1 MDSEIIVTVASSR
14 DEEEIRSVLER
25 SRHATIFHT
34 IEWSKLVSQE
44 FGVNYHTLIA
54 RKHCLPAGMYTFFVT
69 EGQSFERIVSPLR
82 ESDSIYGGPL
92 AVDGVD
98 ASVEEV
104 TTALIKK
111 AEKDFSRDSLRSP
124 KRGVSHLESCQILPP
139 PNYSMDLLRKL
150 GYKCKELLTSI
161 VDLHGSEE
169 ELWSKIDSKRRNLVR
184 KAQSNRLKVMDSCS
198 EFVDLYYP
206 MLLEVFEKS
215 GKKPFPKS
223 YYERV
228 VRELNPKGWVRPLLI
243 FHEDRPV
250 AGALF
255 LCFRDT
261 VYYWS
266 GASLSE
272 YRHLAPNDLIQWEII
287 KWARA
292 NGYKSYD
299 LLIIEPEKLP
309 GIAHF
314 KLGFGGEAVSI
325 YEAIHR
331 TPLGEIA
338 RGASFLA
345 RKAGK
350 RN

>member
-1 MDSEIIVTVASSR
+1 MDSRIIVTEASSQ
-14 DEEEIRSVLER
+14 DEEEIRSVVER

-44 FGVNYHTLIA
+44 FGVTHHTLIA
-54 RKHCLPAGMYTFFVT
+54 RKDSLSVGMYTFFAT

-92 AVDGVD
+92 VVDDVD
-98 ASVEEV
+98 ASVKEV
-104 TTALIKK
+104 TTALIRK
-111 AEKDFSRDSLRSP
+111 AERSFSKDSLCP
-124 KRGVSHLESCQILPP
+124 KKGISRLESCQILPP
-139 PNYSMDLLRKL
+139 PNYSIDLLRKL

-161 VDLHGSEE
+161 VDLRGSEE
-169 ELWSKIDSKRRNLVR
+169 ELWGRIDSKRRNLVR
-184 KAQSNRLKVMDSCS
+184 KAQSNGLKVVDSCL

-228 VRELNPKGWVRPLLI
+228 VRELNPKGWVRPLI
-243 FHEDRPV
+243 AFHEDKPV

-255 LCFRDT
+255 LCFRDA

-266 GASLSE
+266 GASLDE
-272 YRHLAPNDLIQWEII
+272 YKHLAPNDLIQWEII
-287 KWARA
+287 KWART

-299 LLIIEPEKLP
+299 LLIVEPERLP

-314 KLGFGGEAVSI
+314 KLGFGGEIAPI

-345 RKAGK
+345 RKVRK